1 MKKLTPLLFALGMSA
16 SLIACSNHE
25 PSTPSKGSSSLSQK
39 ELSESKNTFSEIVA
53 IDNEYCSI
61 KLTELD
67 PDNIWGYTVKA
78 ELENKSADKNYMFS
92 IENAAINGV
101 SANPLFATEVAP
113 SKKALKEIN
122 FADHTLK
129 ENGIGDCTDIEI
141 TFRVY
146 VNDDWAADPVAK
158 ETVHIYPYGEEQATH
173 FVRNSQ
179 PSDTVLVDNDQV
191 SVIVTGYDP
200 EGTFG
205 YTVNLYFVNKT
216 DKNIMFSVDDA
227 AINGFMIDPFYANSV
242 PAGKSAFSSMHWS
255 DRSLEE
261 SKISDVEQIEFTLTA
276 SDEDDWLAEDLVN
289 QAITLKP

>member
-61 KLTELD
+61 KLTELN

-141 TFRVY
+141 TFRDY
-146 VNDDWAADPVAK
+146 DNDDWAADPVAK

>member
-16 SLIACSNHE
+16 SLIACSNNE
-25 PSTPSKGSSSLSQK
+25 PSTPTKGSSSLSQK
-39 ELSESKNTFSEIVA
+39 EHSEIKNTFSEVTA

-113 SKKALKEIN
+113 GKKALKEIN

-146 VNDDWAADPVAK
+146 DNDDWAADPVAK
-158 ETVHIYPYGEEQATH
+158 ETVHVYPYGEEQVTH

-216 DKNIMFSVDDA
+216 DKNIMFSVNDA

-255 DRSLEE
+255 DCSLKE

-276 SDEDDWLAEDLVN
+276 SDENDWLAEDLVN

>member
-25 PSTPSKGSSSLSQK
+25 PSTPSKGSASLSQK
-39 ELSESKNTFSEIVA
+39 EHSEIKNTFSEIVA

-101 SANPLFATEVAP
+101 SANPLFATEVA
-113 SKKALKEIN
+113 SGKKALKEIN

-146 VNDDWAADPVAK
+146 DNDDWAADPVAK
-158 ETVHIYPYGEEQATH
+158 ETVHVYPYGEEQATH

-179 PSDTVLVDNDQV
+179 PSDTVLVDNEQV

-261 SKISDVEQIEFTLTA
+261 SKISDIEQIEFTLTA